1 MQKLLNTREVA
12 DLLGIS
18 PNTLDIWRTK
28 NRGPRFIKGGRYVRY
43 QQTDL
48 ENFIKD
54 NKRGP
59 SDTEN

>member
-28 NRGPRFIKGGRYVRY
+28 NRGPKFIKVGRYVRY

-59 SDTEN
+59 NDTEN

>member
-28 NRGPRFIKGGRYVRY
+28 NRGPRFIKVGRYVRY

-59 SDTEN
+59 SDTET

>member
-28 NRGPRFIKGGRYVRY
+28 NRGPRFIKVGRYVRY

>member
-28 NRGPRFIKGGRYVRY
+28 NRGPKFIKVGRYVRY

>member
-28 NRGPRFIKGGRYVRY
+28 NRGPRFIKVGRYVRY

-59 SDTEN
+59 SDTEY

>member
-1 MQKLLNTREVA
+1 MEKLLDTREVA

-28 NRGPRFIKGGRYVRY
+28 NQGPTFIKVGRYVRY
-43 QQTDL
+43 QSKDI

-59 SDTEN
+59 SDTNS